1 MIGKIRYAGYLF
13 IIIQGVIIA
22 LLAVFLL
29 NEQYMSEWQ
38 KYPQGSEY
46 TVIYLKN
53 VAPEK
58 QKDIQHFL
66 TETADQQKL
75 FISRTDLML
84 DNNGSIKGYKIGVY
98 GNVENNITDF
108 SFLNCAILNSEKLSI
123 LLNAENP
130 DSTLGVETGSVN
142 SVGDIPHFRF
152 YENVVVKQLG
162 SLFNDSKTV
171 NGQYKIVGLS
181 ESEEKKSFLHMLSEI
196 SGLSESNILETS
208 GGNSS
213 NNLVMRD
220 ILLAFFAA
228 QIFLNI
234 VFFLVIAMKNLP
246 KQGKLVLLGWTRTA
260 FAKEI
265 LGNFFVFS
273 MLIIPVLVV
282 VNGLLGG
289 WGSFSVTLLS
299 RYAVAACINVGLI
312 GAEILISASVILIT
326 KPLDAIHGR
335 IPRKVLYGLG
345 IVAYLGVSFGVIF
358 CGAYVDQPMKMISR
372 NASLSQR
379 WETVSQYQLLSEISI
394 GEEAES
400 FSGNSKELDQNLY
413 DWYSS
418 IAEKSGVYLIQTEYY
433 NEDILKMWNSNQ
445 TYKAIPS
452 DPFWL
457 FTISPNYLETLGIQV
472 DESALARAKEGA
484 RLYLMPAGM
493 NEEEKEQVSKWVQE
507 KDTKSISDGDI
518 QTAFTQQPSF
528 LFIEYESKEKLFTWT
543 TDDKNST
550 EVNSPVIYIAT
561 PQNMKYTETESLK
574 ATGFN
579 GYIKFA
585 DKQSAMAC
593 TAPSILSAY
602 HLTDNSLIFTDVQN
616 YIDGLQKE
624 LGTTLLWF
632 GIIFL
637 MLLLILLGLLLTL
650 AMVFR
655 IANQEKINVKK
666 FLGFSF
672 MQLYGKPML
681 MLIVWCVIEL
691 IAMLIIR
698 SKFGLLLI
706 LAVSLIQVFIFIKFM
721 ARNELKNIIT
731 AFKGE

>member
-1 MIGKIRYAGYLF
+1 MLF
-13 IIIQGVIIA
+13 R
-22 LLAVFLL
+22 
-29 NEQYMSEWQ
+29 S
-38 KYPQGSEY
+38 
-46 TVIYLKN
+46 
-53 VAPEK
+53 
-58 QKDIQHFL
+58 
-66 TETADQQKL
+66 
-75 FISRTDLML
+75 
-84 DNNGSIKGYKIGVY
+84 
-98 GNVENNITDF
+98 
-108 SFLNCAILNSEKLSI
+108 
-123 LLNAENP
+123 
-130 DSTLGVETGSVN
+130 
-142 SVGDIPHFRF
+142 
-152 YENVVVKQLG
+152 
-162 SLFNDSKTV
+162 
-171 NGQYKIVGLS
+171 
-181 ESEEKKSFLHMLSEI
+181 
-196 SGLSESNILETS
+196 
-208 GGNSS
+208 
-213 NNLVMRD
+213 
-220 ILLAFFAA
+220 
-228 QIFLNI
+228 
-234 VFFLVIAMKNLP
+234 
-246 KQGKLVLLGWTRTA
+246 
-260 FAKEI
+260 
-265 LGNFFVFS
+265 
-273 MLIIPVLVV
+273 
-282 VNGLLGG
+282 
-289 WGSFSVTLLS
+289 
-299 RYAVAACINVGLI
+299 
-312 GAEILISASVILIT
+312 
-326 KPLDAIHGR
+326 
-335 IPRKVLYGLG
+335 
-345 IVAYLGVSFGVIF
+345 
-358 CGAYVDQPMKMISR
+358 
-372 NASLSQR
+372 
-379 WETVSQYQLLSEISI
+379 
-394 GEEAES
+394 
-400 FSGNSKELDQNLY
+400 
-413 DWYSS
+413 
-418 IAEKSGVYLIQTEYY
+418 
-433 NEDILKMWNSNQ
+433 
-445 TYKAIPS
+445 
-452 DPFWL
+452 
-457 FTISPNYLETLGIQV
+457 
-472 DESALARAKEGA
+472 ESALARAKEGA
-484 RLYLMPAGM
+484 RLYLIPAGM

-585 DKQSAMAC
+585 DKQSAMAS

>member
-29 NEQYMSEWQ
+29 NQQYISEWQ
-38 KYPQGSEY
+38 KYPKDAEP
-46 TVIYLKN
+46 TVVYLKN

-58 QKDIQHFL
+58 QQDIQHFL
-66 TETADQQKL
+66 IEAADQQKL

-98 GNVENNITDF
+98 GNVENNITNF
-108 SFLNCAILNSEKLSI
+108 SFFHHVILNSENLSI
-123 LLNAENP
+123 LLNSENP
-130 DSTLGVETGSVN
+130 DSTLGTEIGSIN
-142 SVGDIPHFRF
+142 SVGGIPHFRF
-152 YENVVVKQLG
+152 YENVVVKQLE
-162 SLFNDSKTV
+162 SLFDDSQTV
-171 NGQYKIVGLS
+171 NGQYKIVGLG
-181 ESEEKKSFLHMLSEI
+181 ENEEKESFLHNLSEI
-196 SGLSESNILETS
+196 SGISESNLLETNS
-208 GGNSS
+208 GNRS
-213 NNLVMRD
+213 NNLIMRD
-220 ILLAFFAA
+220 ILLAFLAA
-228 QIFLNI
+228 QVFLNI

-265 LGNFFVFS
+265 LGKFFIFS
-273 MLIIPVLVV
+273 IVLIPVLIVA
-282 VNGLLGG
+282 NSLLGG
-289 WGSFSVTLLS
+289 WGSFSIALLS
-299 RYAVAACINVGLI
+299 RYAVAACINVALI
-312 GAEILISASVILIT
+312 GAELLISASVILIT
-326 KPLDAIHGR
+326 KPLDAIRGR
-335 IPRKVLYGLG
+335 IPKNVLYGLG
-345 IVAYLGVSFGVIF
+345 IVAYLGVSLGLIF
-358 CGAYVDQPMKMISR
+358 CGAYVDQPMKMISS

-394 GEEAES
+394 GEDAES

-413 DWYSS
+413 AWYSS
-418 IAEKSGVYLIQTEYY
+418 IADKSGVYLIQTEYY
-433 NEDILKMWNSNQ
+433 NEDILKTWNSNQ
-445 TYKAIPS
+445 TYNEIP
-452 DPFWL
+452 DNPFWL
-457 FTISPNYLETLGIQV
+457 FTISPNYLETIGIQI
-472 DESALARAKEGA
+472 DESALTSAKDGA
-484 RLYLMPAGM
+484 RLYLIPAGM
-493 NEEEKEQVSKWVQE
+493 GVKEKEQISKWLQE

-518 QTAFTQQPSF
+518 QTTFTKQHSF
-528 LFIEYESKEKLFTWT
+528 LFIEYESKDKLFTWT

-550 EVNSPVIYIAT
+550 EVKSPVVYIAT

-574 ATGFN
+574 ASGFN

-593 TAPSILSAY
+593 TTPAILSAY
-602 HLTDNSLIFTDVQN
+602 HLTDNSLIFSDVQN

-632 GIIFL
+632 GTVFL

-650 AMVFR
+650 ATVFR

-666 FLGFSF
+666 FLGYSF
-672 MQLYGKPML
+672 IQLYGKPMV
-681 MLIVWCVIEL
+681 MLIVWCLIEL
-691 IAMLIIR
+691 IAMLIMN

-706 LAVSLIQVFIFIKFM
+706 STVSLIQVLIFIKYM
-721 ARNELKNIIT
+721 ARNELKNVIT